1 MKISFKIIILL
12 IFIWPFNLQK
22 LQAQEEIKIGL
33 LVPLSGKQSDIGKSI
48 MQSVRLAINKIDNPN
63 IKILPKDTKNDPVKT
78 LAAAKELELEGVK
91 IVIGPIFNN
100 NLIYLDE
107 LKEMIFLSL
116 TNKNIN
122 NPKNVIS
129 AGINA
134 SSQIKTI
141 MKFKEMN
148 NINKT
153 IFLIPNSNFQE
164 EVEDAIS
171 QSKIKLKH
179 VHIYETNPMELTKQ
193 IEKITMYQIRK
204 QNLID
209 EIKRLENSN
218 EKNKE
223 WKINNLKKRDTLGGI
238 NFDSVI
244 VSDFEEGLKS
254 VFTSLLYTDVSPQR
268 IYYITLNQWFDESF
282 LKEESLQPLYFPS
295 INKENYD
302 EFIDNYKRIYNE
314 YPNQLSFLSYDLM
327 GLVYYLIYQN
337 EFKIDEKIFY
347 KKNQFKGKVG
357 IFEINKNRINHVLNF
372 YKVENKEFKKIF

>member
-107 LKEMIFLSL
+107 LNEMIFLSL

-209 EIKRLENSN
+209 EIKRLEDSN

-295 INKENYD
+295 INKENYN